1 MSGGGAMR
9 AAAVAKAAGI
19 TVANSGFRGI
29 ASEHPVSSAARKVV
43 LPVSVSGISSS
54 SSEHL
59 KSSAVSAS
67 QSTAVDG
74 APVQWPCRELDG
86 WEFAGGDEEEMVAA
100 GEPLPRLVF
109 GGAPSLQEAKEATF
123 DLKDALHKVYNIS
136 TPPSDC
142 GSTNVAAQV
151 NEDHSPSSN
160 SSSLMTQACV
170 GSESTITR
178 GAPKHAIQAF
188 KFLCENAAAQTVVAS
203 IASDPNVWNAV
214 LANPELQEFLVSQKT
229 SASILDG
236 EYSVEESVAETDFLR
251 YSSPRC
257 DDLTSEDGSPKPG
270 NGFTDFLQNIRVAVL
285 DMMNCLSD
293 FFQNLFGGYKVFADA
308 DGSAKISAVD
318 RALGASFMGLAVMAI
333 MVVVLKR
340 A

>member
-43 LPVSVSGISSS
+43 RPVSVSGISSS
-54 SSEHL
+54 SDHL

-100 GEPLPRLVF
+100 GEPLPRLIF

-123 DLKDALHKVYNIS
+123 DLKDALHKVYNMS

-142 GSTNVAAQV
+142 GSTNGAAQV
-151 NEDHSPSSN
+151 NNDHSPPSN
-160 SSSLMTQACV
+160 SSSENA
-170 GSESTITR
+170 IAH
-178 GAPKHAIQAF
+178 GAPKHAIRAF
-188 KFLCENAAAQTVVAS
+188 KFLYENAAAQTVVAS

-229 SASILDG
+229 SAYVLDG
-236 EYSVEESVAETDFLR
+236 EYSVEESIAETDFLR
-251 YSSPRC
+251 YSSPRN

-270 NGFTDFLQNIRVAVL
+270 NGFTDFLQNIKVAVL

-293 FFQNLFGGYKVFADA
+293 FFQNLFGGHKVFADA
-308 DGSAKISAVD
+308 DGSAKTSVVD
-318 RALGASFMGLAVMAI
+318 RALGASFMGLAIMAI

>member
-19 TVANSGFRGI
+19 TVANTGFRGI

-54 SSEHL
+54 SDHL

-86 WEFAGGDEEEMVAA
+86 WEFAGGEEEEMVAA

-123 DLKDALHKVYNIS
+123 DLKDALHKVYNMS
-136 TPPSDC
+136 SPPSDC

-151 NEDHSPSSN
+151 NGDHSPSSS
-160 SSSLMTQACV
+160 SSSLA
-170 GSESTITR
+170 ITR

-188 KFLCENAAAQTVVAS
+188 KFLYENAAAQTVVAS

-229 SASILDG
+229 SASVLDG

-251 YSSPRC
+251 YSSPRS
-257 DDLTSEDGSPKPG
+257 DEFTSEDGSPKPG
-270 NGFTDFLQNIRVAVL
+270 NGFTDLLQNIKVAVL

-293 FFQNLFGGYKVFADA
+293 FFQNLFGGSKVFADA

-318 RALGASFMGLAVMAI
+318 KALGASFMGLAIMAI